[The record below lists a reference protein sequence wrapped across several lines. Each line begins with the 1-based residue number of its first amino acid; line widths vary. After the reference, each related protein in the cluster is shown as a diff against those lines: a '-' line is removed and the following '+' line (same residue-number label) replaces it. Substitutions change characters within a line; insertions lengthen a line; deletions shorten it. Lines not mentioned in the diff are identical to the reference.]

1 MAGCDTSLLQII
13 FTFLLSIPVMGV
25 LAVLIV
31 ICRKMI
37 TLVSK
42 QDQVIE
48 AIKNGQ
54 QSDGNNGVS
63 ESKQITETQLPPIPP
78 DHTPGS
84 QEPEYDVAM
93 DEKLQVTKNT
103 AYELVP

>member
-63 ESKQITETQLPPIPP
+63 ESKQITETQLPPNL

-84 QEPEYDVAM
+84 QEPEYDAAM
-93 DEKLQVTKNT
+93 DQELQVTKNT